1 MLESRYFNCGR
12 KLAPVNIGKRKQQ
25 QKYIDDIYILIRAS
39 AKEEYIELLLSMSV
53 TWDKVSN
60 LIKIELVH
68 KHDHVKQ

>member
-1 MLESRYFNCGR
+1 MLESLYYDCRR
-12 KLAPVNIGKRKQQ
+12 KLDSVNIGKRKQK
-25 QKYIDDIYILIRAS
+25 QKYIDDIYTLIRVY
-39 AKEEYIELLLSMSV
+39 AKEEYMELLLSMSV

>member
-53 TWDKVSN
+53 T
-60 LIKIELVH
+60 
-68 KHDHVKQ
+68 